1 MGHIELKKLFAGLQK
16 QMTAQLSTDREFITH
31 PGSKGDALENTWIQW
46 LRTYLPNRYSIEKAI
61 VIDSEGN
68 TSDQIDIVIYDNW
81 YTPFIFTQN
90 GFHYI
95 PAEGVYAVFEVKPK
109 ITKEYLAYA
118 GDKIASVRRLKRT
131 STKMISSGRPVPARQ
146 LSEIVGGFLCSTI
159 DTKELHEKTIENYL
173 KECKGLN
180 SIDIG
185 CIADTASFFID
196 YNSLFDYTQNHKIDN
211 NNPDHLGH
219 ILGYYNTR
227 EFRSVKFSKQENSL
241 VSFSLQLSQ
250 YLQQSIGTVS
260 AIDFQAYLDNI
271 GETLD
276 KEI

>member
-1 MGHIELKKLFAGLQK
+1 MGHIDLKKLFAGLQS

-31 PGSKGDALENTWIQW
+31 PGSKGDALENTWIEW
-46 LRTYLPNRYSIEKAI
+46 LKKYLPNRYSIEKAI

-109 ITKEYLAYA
+109 ITKDYIKYA
-118 GDKIASVRRLKRT
+118 GDKIASVRKLKRT
-131 STKMISSGRPVPARQ
+131 STTMINSGKKWPARQ

-159 DTKELHEKTIENYL
+159 DTKTFNSKTIEGYL
-173 KECKGLN
+173 KQCIGLC

-185 CIADTASFFID
+185 CIADTAEFFVD
-196 YNSLFDYTQNHKIDN
+196 YNSLVEYNDIHKIGE
-211 NNPDHLGH
+211 NPDYMKY
-219 ILGYYNTR
+219 ILDYYENR
-227 EFRSVKFSKQENSL
+227 VLRSIHFSKKENSL

-250 YLQQSIGTVS
+250 YLQQAIGTVS
-260 AIDFQAYLDNI
+260 AIDFQAYLNNI
-271 GETLD
+271 GETID
-276 KEI
+276 KDL

>member
-1 MGHIELKKLFAGLQK
+1 MGHIDLKKLFAGLQS

-31 PGSKGDALENTWIQW
+31 PGSKGDALENTWIEW
-46 LRTYLPNRYSIEKAI
+46 LKKYLPNRYSIEKAI

-109 ITKEYLAYA
+109 ITKDYIKYA
-118 GDKIASVRRLKRT
+118 GDKIASVRKLKRT
-131 STKMISSGRPVPARQ
+131 STTMINSGKKWPARQ

-159 DTKELHEKTIENYL
+159 DTKTFNSKTIEGYL
-173 KECKGLN
+173 KQSIGLC

-185 CIADTASFFID
+185 CIADTAEFFVD
-196 YNSLFDYTQNHKIDN
+196 YNSLVEYNDIHKIGE
-211 NNPDHLGH
+211 NPDYMKY
-219 ILGYYNTR
+219 ILDYYENR
-227 EFRSVKFSKQENSL
+227 VLRSIHFSKKENSL

-250 YLQQSIGTVS
+250 YLQQAIGTVS
-260 AIDFQAYLDNI
+260 AIDFQAYLNNI
-271 GETLD
+271 GETID
-276 KEI
+276 KDL

>member
-1 MGHIELKKLFAGLQK
+1 MGHIELKNLFAGLQR

-31 PGSKGDALENTWIQW
+31 SGSKGDALENTWIEW
-46 LRTYLPNRYSIEKAI
+46 LRKYLPNRYSIEKAI

-81 YTPFIFTQN
+81 YTPFIFSQN

-109 ITKEYLAYA
+109 ITKDFIKYA
-118 GDKIASVRRLKRT
+118 GDKIASVRKLKRT
-131 STKMISSGRPVPARQ
+131 STSMINSGRKLQPRQ

-159 DTKELHEKTIENYL
+159 ETKKFNSKTIEDYIKQCN
-173 KECKGLN
+173 GIN

-185 CIADTASFFID
+185 CIADTAAFFVD
-196 YNSLFDYTQNHKIDN
+196 YNSIIEYNESHKLED
-211 NNPDHLGH
+211 NPDYMKH
-219 ILGYYNTR
+219 IMGYYDNR
-227 EFRSVKFSKQENSL
+227 ELRSINFSKPENSL

-260 AIDFQAYLDNI
+260 AIDFQAYLNNI
-271 GETLD
+271 GETIDTDL
-276 KEI
+276 